1 MDDARELLRRAE
13 HYRRTADL
21 VTDAQLSQA
30 LLDLAEKYETM
41 AGKLLFRGRRAAD
54 GE

>member
-1 MDDARELLRRAE
+1 MDDPHELLRRAE
-13 HYRRTADL
+13 HYRRTAVL

-30 LLDLAEKYETM
+30 LLDLAEKYESR
-41 AGKLLFRGRRAAD
+41 AGELFRGREKAD